1 MAAKKNACTDGKEV
15 VTAQMVPS
23 RMARQ
28 FKEKKGTNVGAAGNS
43 DIFVCVAHSPQCF
56 RYYQRRKRTRVC
68 ESRHLCAW
76 KKKKGANNV
85 TNLHYP

>member
-15 VTAQMVPS
+15 VTAQMMPS

-43 DIFVCVAHSPQCF
+43 DIFVCVAHSPPVLQVLPTPKA
-56 RYYQRRKRTRVC
+56 YTG
-68 ESRHLCAW
+68 L
-76 KKKKGANNV
+76 
-85 TNLHYP
+85 